1 MLTNRDKQLLKFIEK
16 YKSIST
22 QQAINIFFNGLRE
35 SAIRR
40 LNQLEKSGELTH
52 YYINKNKLYRL
63 VGENKTI
70 SEHDNYILD
79 FYSWIYKNEGEV
91 IYFKKNPIYLNGM
104 LIPDALL
111 KIKIPYENE
120 EYIIDILLEIDYTHY
135 TENTKFI
142 LYEKLYR
149 ENILKEFCGESIF
162 PIIVIA
168 RPTQGIRY
176 NSKNFDVIY
185 TTLKFDNLLRMIFI

>member
-40 LNQLEKSGELTH
+40 LNQLEKSGKLTH

-79 FYSWIYKNEGEV
+79 FYSWI
-91 IYFKKNPIYLNGM
+91 
-104 LIPDALL
+104 
-111 KIKIPYENE
+111 
-120 EYIIDILLEIDYTHY
+120 
-135 TENTKFI
+135 
-142 LYEKLYR
+142 
-149 ENILKEFCGESIF
+149 
-162 PIIVIA
+162 
-168 RPTQGIRY
+168 
-176 NSKNFDVIY
+176 
-185 TTLKFDNLLRMIFI
+185 